1 MAHPRPLPP
10 SHPTDR
16 ILGNTPPVQALRA
29 QIRHLAAFDSIGNP
43 SVPTVLLCGETGTG
57 KGLVAR
63 VIHDSGPRA
72 QRPFLEVNCAAIPE
86 TLLEAELFGFEAGAF
101 TDAKRHKPGL
111 FEEASGGTLFLDEID
126 ALPLALQGKLLT
138 AIEAKRV
145 RRVGATRDR
154 QLDVK
159 LIAATPAALSAC
171 VAEGRFRADL
181 YHRLAVV
188 VLELPPL
195 RERREDII
203 VLAQRFLEQYAEA
216 HRLGPKRLSGAA
228 EAWLLDYP
236 WPGNVRELSHL
247 MERLTLLTSEA
258 IVNPHTLE
266 RLCLPRIQ
274 PAVHAETSSAKGDDT
289 PQDEAAL
296 IAQALLHTKG
306 NVVHAARL
314 LGWSRKALRYRMQ
327 RYGIER
333 PSGEA
338 RTAASP
344 SSSLPAGEGQA
355 FAPSPRRGEGR
366 GEGASTSQDER
377 RAAPLSGAPQTPIP
391 SWEQKPV
398 AVLAIEV
405 TWPAAFERDAPRY
418 EPWTLTAQCEQR
430 LLEKVQGFGGV
441 VIQQGPS
448 LLLVAFGLPHT
459 LEQLPQ
465 RAVQAALALR
475 HLVTEAPAAASRPE
489 LRLVVHWGQLL
500 VDPQACDPAARL
512 LPIGDTL
519 ALPVRLLGQA
529 APGEIL
535 VSPEVGRL
543 VEGWFALQAC
553 KSHRGEGKPGRMVAY
568 TVMGVKPRPSP
579 LAMHGE
585 RPLSQFVGRQRELAI
600 LEDLQT
606 QVERGRGQVV
616 GMVGEP
622 GVGKSRLCY
631 EFTRG
636 PWTQRWLILE
646 TSADPYG
653 KVTPYLPVID
663 LLKTYFQIAERDDV
677 PTIRTRVSD
686 NLLGLDQA
694 LGPTLPAILALLDV
708 PVEDPAWQALDPPQ
722 RRQRILEALTWLLLR
737 ESQVQPLL
745 LVVENLHWIDTETQA
760 FLDGLIEGLPAARIF
775 LLASYRPEYQH
786 AWGSK
791 TYYTQLRLDP
801 LPCEHAKA
809 LLTSLLGNNASL
821 EPLMQRLIEQTEGNP
836 FFLEEI
842 VQALVEQGALV
853 PAGAVGET
861 GRSPLLT
868 IPLTDIPIPP
878 TVQAVLAARID
889 RLPSEAKCLLQTAA
903 VIGKDAPV
911 HILQAI
917 ADLPEESLHQG
928 LAGLQAAEFLY
939 ETSLFPEREYTFK
952 HALTH
957 EVAYESLLP
966 ERRGFLHARIVDAI
980 ETLYADKLAE
990 HIEQLAYH
998 ALTGEAWEKA
1008 VAYLRQAGAKAS
1020 AHSANREAV
1029 AYFEQALAALQH
1041 LPESRDTREQAID
1054 LRLNL
1059 RNSLFLLGELAR
1071 ILEHLREAET
1081 LAVALNDQ
1089 RRLGQ
1094 IAIYMMQ
1101 HCRQIGDYDR
1111 AIASGQRALALAGAL
1126 ENLGLQVAANVNLG
1140 QAYHA
1145 LGDYRRGVDIL
1156 RRTVE
1161 SLTEDLNWERFG
1173 MSGLR
1178 SVGSRTFL
1186 VWCLAEMGE
1195 FAEGIAIAAEAVRIA
1210 EAADD
1215 PFPLI
1220 QAHMT
1225 IGYLYLR
1232 QGNFRR
1238 AIPALERGV
1247 DICQVKHI
1255 PLLFRELALL
1265 LGSAYALSGRVTE
1278 ALPLLEQA
1286 VEQASAMKLKTWQ
1299 SLRISALS
1307 EAYLLTGRREE
1318 ARQLAARALELSR
1331 EYKEQGHQAWA
1342 LRLLGEIAAHRDP
1355 PDAEQAAASYQQALA
1370 LAEERGMRPLLAH
1383 CHLGLGTLYRRMGR
1397 LAQARAELS
1406 AASELFRA
1414 MEMTF
1419 WLPQAEAELAQA
1431 E

>member
-10 SHPTDR
+10 SHPADR
-16 ILGNTPPVQALRA
+16 VVGNTPHVQALRA
-29 QIRHLAAFDSIGNP
+29 LIRHLAAFDTIGNLM
-43 SVPTVLLCGETGTG
+43 VPTVLLCGETGTG

-72 QRPFLEVNCAAIPE
+72 QEPFLEVNCAAIPE
-86 TLLEAELFGFEAGAF
+86 TLLEVELFGFEAGAF
-101 TDAKRHKPGL
+101 TDAKRPKPGL
-111 FEEASGGTLFLDEID
+111 FEAASGGTLFLDEIE

-145 RRVGATRDR
+145 RRVGAVRDK
-154 QLDVK
+154 QVDVK
-159 LIAATPAALSAC
+159 LIAATPAALSTC

-195 RERREDII
+195 RERREDIL
-203 VLAQRFLEQYAEA
+203 VLAQQFLQQYAEA
-216 HRLGPKRLSGAA
+216 YRLSPKRLSGVA
-228 EAWLLDYP
+228 EAWLLDYL

-258 IVNPHTLE
+258 IVDPQTLE

-274 PAVHAETSSAKGDDT
+274 PAAHAEASSAKGDDT
-289 PQDEAAL
+289 PLDEATQ
-296 IAQALLHTKG
+296 IAQALRRTKG
-306 NVVHAARL
+306 NVVQAARL
-314 LGWSRKALRYRMQ
+314 LGWSRKALRYRIQ

-333 PSGEA
+333 PGREA
-338 RTAASP
+338 RTSASP
-344 SSSLPAGEGQA
+344 SSPPPAGEGQA
-355 FAPSPRRGEGR
+355 SAPSPRRGEGPS
-366 GEGASTSQDER
+366 EGAPTSQDDR
-377 RAAPLSGAPQTPIP
+377 RAMPPNGAPQTPAP
-391 SWEQKPV
+391 SWEHKPV

-418 EPWTLTAQCEQR
+418 EPWTLTAQWGQR

-448 LLLVAFGLPHT
+448 LLLVAFGIPNT

-465 RAVQAALALR
+465 RAVQAALVLR
-475 HLVTEAPAAASRPE
+475 HLVTAAPDAASRPE
-489 LRLVVHWGQLL
+489 LRLMVHWGQL
-500 VDPQACDPAARL
+500 VADPQAGDPTARL
-512 LPIGDTL
+512 LPVGATL
-519 ALPVRLLGQA
+519 AWPVRLLGQA

-543 VEGWFALQAC
+543 VEGWFVLQAC
-553 KSHRGEGKPGRMVAY
+553 KSPRGEEKPDRMVAY
-568 TVMGVKPRPSP
+568 TVMGVRPRPSP

-606 QVERGRGQVV
+606 QVEKGRGQVV

-631 EFTRG
+631 EFTLAHRT
-636 PWTQRWLILE
+636 PPWLIIE
-646 TSADPYG
+646 TSADSYG

-663 LLKTYFQIAERDDV
+663 LFKIYFQIAERDDV
-677 PTIRTRVSD
+677 PTIRTKVSD
-686 NLLGLDQA
+686 NLLGLDQT

-708 PVEDPAWQALDPPQ
+708 PVEDPAWQDLDLPQ
-722 RRQRILEALTWLLLR
+722 RRQHILEALKWLLLR

-745 LVVENLHWIDTETQA
+745 LVVENLHWIDTQTQA

-775 LLASYRPEYQH
+775 LLASYRPGYQH

-809 LLTSLLGNNASL
+809 LLTSLLGNDASF

-836 FFLEEI
+836 FFLEET
-842 VQALVEQGALV
+842 VQALVEQGMLV
-853 PAGAVGET
+853 PAGAIGAT

-868 IPLTDIPIPP
+868 RPLIDIPIPP

-889 RLPSEAKCLLQTAA
+889 RLPSEAKYLLQTAA

-917 ADLPEESLHQG
+917 ADLSEESLHQS

-957 EVAYESLLP
+957 EVAYGSLAP
-966 ERRGFLHARIVDAI
+966 ERRSLLHSRIIGAI
-980 ETLYADKLAE
+980 ETLYADRLAE

-998 ALTGEAWEKA
+998 ALAGEMWEKA
-1008 VAYLRQAGAKAS
+1008 VAYLRQAGAKARLR
-1020 AHSANREAV
+1020 SANREAV
-1029 AYFEQALAALQH
+1029 AFYEQALTALQH

-1054 LRLNL
+1054 LRFDL
-1059 RNSLFLLGELAR
+1059 RSSLFLLGELSR
-1071 ILEHLREAET
+1071 ILEDLRQTET
-1081 LAVALNDQ
+1081 LAEGLNDE

-1094 IAIYMMQ
+1094 IATYMMQ
-1101 HCRQIGDYDR
+1101 HCRQSGDYDR
-1111 AIASGQRALALAGAL
+1111 AIACCQRALGLVTTLGNA
-1126 ENLGLQVAANVNLG
+1126 GLQVAANISLAQV
-1140 QAYHA
+1140 YHA
-1145 LGDYRRGVDIL
+1145 MGHYWWAIDIL
-1156 RRTVE
+1156 RRAVE
-1161 SLTEDLNWERFG
+1161 SITEDLIWARFG
-1173 MSGLR
+1173 GAGIR

-1186 VWCLAEMGE
+1186 VWCLAEVGG
-1195 FAEGIAIAAEAVRIA
+1195 FAEGIAIAEEGARIA
-1210 EAADD
+1210 EAVDD

-1220 QAHMT
+1220 QPCL
-1225 IGYLYLR
+1225 GVGFLYLR
-1232 QGNFRR
+1232 QGNFHR
-1238 AIPALERGV
+1238 AIPVLERGLE
-1247 DICQVKHI
+1247 ICQVKHI
-1255 PLLFRELALL
+1255 PILFRDLALH
-1265 LGSAYALSGRVTE
+1265 LGLAYALSGRVAK

-1286 VEQASAMKLKTWQ
+1286 VEQATAMKLITWQ
-1299 SLRISALS
+1299 SLRIGGLG
-1307 EAYLLTGRREE
+1307 EAYLLAGRIDE
-1318 ARQLAARALELSR
+1318 ARQLAAPAFELSR
-1331 EYKEQGHQAWA
+1331 EYKEHGHQAWA

-1355 PDAEQAAASYQQALA
+1355 SDAEQAEASYQQALT
-1370 LAEERGMRPLLAH
+1370 LANELGMRPLLAH
-1383 CHLGLGTLYRRMGR
+1383 CHLGLGTLYR
-1397 LAQARAELS
+1397 
-1406 AASELFRA
+1406 
-1414 MEMTF
+1414 
-1419 WLPQAEAELAQA
+1419 
-1431 E
+1431 